1 LNEFLEESKKSI
13 LNSLKISTNLKI
25 FNENFLHSF
34 KKFPQYLLLGLI
46 KIIIMPYAIVLSFD
60 EESSFPINQVFKK
73 FKDKKIGS
81 MLYEE
86 KMKPHITLNNY
97 ETISIDT
104 AKERLELFS
113 IENKPLK
120 IQISSIGYFPVKES
134 VLFLNPKT
142 STELLNIQH
151 KVFRLFKDFECEIL
165 PKTWVPHCTLGM
177 YIQLKNLSRAIEII
191 KENINITKEKPFFVT
206 TEAISFV
213 KYERDPSKI
222 DWWLDYT
229 LKG

>member
-120 IQISSIGYFPVKES
+120 IQISSI
-134 VLFLNPKT
+134 
-142 STELLNIQH
+142 
-151 KVFRLFKDFECEIL
+151 RLFKDFECEIL